1 VLGGEVERVAPVLA
15 HSCAVLETKADKN
28 RFFHPPLAA
37 GDEEEAE
44 TPLLQA

>member
-15 HSCAVLETKADKN
+15 HSCAVLEARAAKN
-28 RFFHPPLAA
+28 RFFHPPLATE
-37 GDEEEAE
+37 DEEEAE